1 MSLLYLYRF
10 KFAVKWQIILFENA
24 IIGHFAI
31 RAVSGQLI
39 LALLLGNPL
48 GLLGLLQG
56 EGREGVETPIH
67 RASPS
72 VMRASRGVRRS
83 NCKQIWL
90 RVHDPSE
97 GMLKLLL
104 YKILLV

>member
-1 MSLLYLYRF
+1 MEAKYSPFWKKIFLSGRYSNFEVSPQSPRVNLQRF
-10 KFAVKWQIILFENA
+10 K
-24 IIGHFAI
+24 
-31 RAVSGQLI
+31 
-39 LALLLGNPL
+39 
-48 GLLGLLQG
+48 QG

-67 RASPS
+67 RADPS

>member
-1 MSLLYLYRF
+1 ME
-10 KFAVKWQIILFENA
+10 AVTQPGRNSPSYNQPLKISYKNFYTQTQ
-24 IIGHFAI
+24 
-31 RAVSGQLI
+31 AV
-39 LALLLGNPL
+39 N
-48 GLLGLLQG
+48 QG

-67 RASPS
+67 RADPS

>member
-1 MSLLYLYRF
+1 MTLFMLDSSIGSKLFSLE
-10 KFAVKWQIILFENA
+10 VQQ
-24 IIGHFAI
+24 G
-31 RAVSGQLI
+31 SSLI
-39 LALLLGNPL
+39 DPV
-48 GLLGLLQG
+48 QG

>member
-1 MSLLYLYRF
+1 M
-10 KFAVKWQIILFENA
+10 
-24 IIGHFAI
+24 
-31 RAVSGQLI
+31 
-39 LALLLGNPL
+39 
-48 GLLGLLQG
+48 
-56 EGREGVETPIH
+56 ETPIH

-72 VMRASRGVRRS
+72 VMRAPRGVRRS

-104 YKILLV
+104 YKILLVQNLYVFVTFSYYKKLKDKI

>member
-1 MSLLYLYRF
+1 MQTVFSKSNLRELLS
-10 KFAVKWQIILFENA
+10 NA
-24 IIGHFAI
+24 ARRSSSYVSNSVDDFRHLTKNNSASSIAQSVIG
-31 RAVSGQLI
+31 G
-39 LALLLGNPL
+39 G
-48 GLLGLLQG
+48 QG

-67 RASPS
+67 RADPS

>member
-1 MSLLYLYRF
+1 MKVSYKADVLTKNVNKIDFVSPSADCSVVLRQLLD
-10 KFAVKWQIILFENA
+10 
-24 IIGHFAI
+24 
-31 RAVSGQLI
+31 
-39 LALLLGNPL
+39 
-48 GLLGLLQG
+48 QG
-56 EGREGVETPIH
+56 EGREGVETAIH

-72 VMRASRGVRRS
+72 VMRASQGVRRS

-97 GMLKLLL
+97 GVLKLLL

>member
-1 MSLLYLYRF
+1 MITAFKFCVRAIFSLLEKTHPPGSQNLSF
-10 KFAVKWQIILFENA
+10 FIIL
-24 IIGHFAI
+24 HYKY
-31 RAVSGQLI
+31 
-39 LALLLGNPL
+39 
-48 GLLGLLQG
+48 QG
-56 EGREGVETPIH
+56 EGREGVETAIH

>member
-1 MSLLYLYRF
+1 MQNRP
-10 KFAVKWQIILFENA
+10 ARILT
-24 IIGHFAI
+24 
-31 RAVSGQLI
+31 RY
-39 LALLLGNPL
+39 
-48 GLLGLLQG
+48 QG

>member
-1 MSLLYLYRF
+1 MSLY
-10 KFAVKWQIILFENA
+10 
-24 IIGHFAI
+24 
-31 RAVSGQLI
+31 
-39 LALLLGNPL
+39 
-48 GLLGLLQG
+48 QG
-56 EGREGVETPIH
+56 EGREGVETAIH

-97 GMLKLLL
+97 GT
-104 YKILLV
+104 VC

>member
-1 MSLLYLYRF
+1 
-10 KFAVKWQIILFENA
+10 
-24 IIGHFAI
+24 
-31 RAVSGQLI
+31 VSS
-39 LALLLGNPL
+39 LALKPFNKLAGRV
-48 GLLGLLQG
+48 LLGLKQG
-56 EGREGVETPIH
+56 EGREGVETAIH

-97 GMLKLLL
+97 GMVKLLL